1 MPQASAALNTSKGV
15 STSSRKGEPQ
25 HARLLGFQLV
35 VRLTALT
42 LRHRKLRARLCSK
55 TSSPLNMIRQIIAAL
70 ITLFCFSAQGDAL
83 DRIRIA
89 VSNPNMP
96 NLTVAVA
103 QKKSFFKDENLEAE
117 IIRMNPNVAITA
129 LATGDV
135 DYCQLFGAVVSGAIA
150 GLPIRIV
157 AGFLDNWPMT
167 LIAQPEYKSLKE
179 LKGKTLGISSF
190 GATPDVGARMML
202 KQVGLD
208 PEKDIKV
215 LALGSDAARL
225 TALKQRV
232 VDVVVIS
239 PPADAQMEKQGY
251 KILARAYELF
261 SFPYLGLATHS
272 KKIKEKPEEIRRT
285 IKATIRANRFIRENR
300 EEAVRI
306 LVDWGK
312 VERDYAYASYD
323 ALRNLFN
330 ADNNVPEDG
339 LKLVIDQARRSAKVA
354 REVTPAEVADLT
366 FLRDAQSELGIKQ
379 R

>member
-1 MPQASAALNTSKGV
+1 MIVSILTTLVTLLWLSQAA
-15 STSSRKGEPQ
+15 
-25 HARLLGFQLV
+25 
-35 VRLTALT
+35 
-42 LRHRKLRARLCSK
+42 
-55 TSSPLNMIRQIIAAL
+55 
-70 ITLFCFSAQGDAL
+70 AL
-83 DRIRIA
+83 DRIRMA

-103 QKKSFFKDENLEAE
+103 QKKGFFKDENIDAE

-135 DYCQLFGAVVSGAIA
+135 DYCQLFGAVVGGAIA
-150 GLPIRIV
+150 GLPVRIV

-167 LIAQPEYKSLKE
+167 LIAQPEYKSLKD

-190 GATPDVGARMML
+190 GATPDVGARLML
-202 KQVGLD
+202 KQAGLD
-208 PEKDIKV
+208 PDRDIKV

-239 PPADAQMEKQGY
+239 PPADAQMERQGY

-261 SFPYLGLATHS
+261 SFPYLGLGTHTR
-272 KKIKEKPEEIRRT
+272 KMKEKPEEIRRS

-330 ADNNVPEDG
+330 ADGSVPEDG
-339 LKLVIDQARRSAKVA
+339 LTLVIDQARRSAKVT
-354 REVTPAEVADLT
+354 REVMPTEVADLT
-366 FLRDAQSELGIKQ
+366 FLREAQAELGIKQ

>member
-1 MPQASAALNTSKGV
+1 MDIGTRYLFVAS
-15 STSSRKGEPQ
+15 R
-25 HARLLGFQLV
+25 
-35 VRLTALT
+35 
-42 LRHRKLRARLCSK
+42 RHRLSTFARRNFDQLAKANRFLC
-55 TSSPLNMIRQIIAAL
+55 TILAVLIIHSP
-70 ITLFCFSAQGDAL
+70 SEAL
-83 DRIRIA
+83 DQIRIA

-103 QKKSFFKDENLEAE
+103 QKKGFFKDENIEAE

-135 DYCQLFGAVVSGAIA
+135 DYCQLFGAVVGGAIA
-150 GLPIRIV
+150 GLPVRIV

-190 GATPDVGARMML
+190 GATPDLGARMML
-202 KQVGLD
+202 KQAGLD

-261 SFPYLGLATHS
+261 SFPYLGLGTHTR
-272 KKIKEKPEEIRRT
+272 KIKEKPDEIRRA

-300 EEAVRI
+300 EEAVRT

-312 VERDYAYASYD
+312 VERDFAYASYD

-330 ADNNVPEDG
+330 VDGGVPEDG
-339 LKLVIDQARRSAKVA
+339 LKLVIDQARRNAKVTK
-354 REVTPAEVADLT
+354 EVTPAEVTDLR
-366 FLRDAQSELGIKQ
+366 FLQEAQEELGIKQ

>member
-1 MPQASAALNTSKGV
+1 MDIGIIDCLLISPF
-15 STSSRKGEPQ
+15 
-25 HARLLGFQLV
+25 RLLTSPFAKASPYQLTDTS
-35 VRLTALT
+35 RLLPAIL
-42 LRHRKLRARLCSK
+42 LVLIIG
-55 TSSPLNMIRQIIAAL
+55 SPAA
-70 ITLFCFSAQGDAL
+70 AL

-103 QKKSFFKDENLEAE
+103 QKKGFFKDENIEAE

-129 LATGDV
+129 LATGDI
-135 DYCQLFGAVVSGAIA
+135 DYCQLFGAVIGGAIA
-150 GLPIRIV
+150 GLPVRIV

-167 LIAQPEYKSLKE
+167 LIAQPEYKSLKD

-190 GATPDVGARMML
+190 GATPDVGARLML
-202 KQVGLD
+202 KQAGLD
-208 PEKDIKV
+208 PDRDIKV

-261 SFPYLGLATHS
+261 SFPYLGLGTHTR
-272 KKIKEKPEEIRRT
+272 KMKEKPEEIRRS
-285 IKATIRANRFIRENR
+285 IKASIRANRSIRENR
-300 EEAVRI
+300 EEAVRT

-330 ADNNVPEDG
+330 VDGAVPDDG
-339 LKLVIDQARRSAKVA
+339 LKLVIDQARRSAKVT
-354 REVTPAEVADLT
+354 REVTPTEVADLT
-366 FLRDAQSELGIKQ
+366 FLREAQAELGIKQ